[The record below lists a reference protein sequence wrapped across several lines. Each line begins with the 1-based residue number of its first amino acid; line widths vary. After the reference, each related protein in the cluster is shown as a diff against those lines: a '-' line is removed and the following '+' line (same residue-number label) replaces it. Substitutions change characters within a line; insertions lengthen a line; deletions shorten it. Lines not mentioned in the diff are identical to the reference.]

1 MSDPADRDPVLMA
14 VADGLAARLRHEIAG
29 LETPAMRGDC
39 LAVMLAS
46 DFEAWADEDEET
58 DDSGTWKQSA
68 VDATDGVLDS
78 ITGLCRDAIYAAL
91 LSERHRAEEAKW
103 LPMDSAPKDG
113 TRVLVA
119 WKAFAGISEHVEL
132 GKWKQRDG
140 WCNTYGKSFHGIP
153 DYFMPLPALPLTP
166 EPTHER

>member
-1 MSDPADRDPVLMA
+1 MSETADRDPVLMA
-14 VADGLAARLRHEIAG
+14 VADGLMDEQMLSVVPD
-29 LETPAMRGDC
+29 TRGQHH
-39 LAVMLAS
+39 V
-46 DFEAWADEDEET
+46 
-58 DDSGTWKQSA
+58 
-68 VDATDGVLDS
+68 VDYLP
-78 ITGLCRDAIYAAL
+78 LRDAIYAAL

>member
-1 MSDPADRDPVLMA
+1 MTANPADRDPVLMA
-14 VADGLAARLRHEIAG
+14 VADGLETTEEERAAIAVRAARA
-29 LETPAMRGDC
+29 A
-39 LAVMLAS
+39 
-46 DFEAWADEDEET
+46 EAWSDKDLGICERLNRTAFT
-58 DDSGTWKQSA
+58 I
-68 VDATDGVLDS
+68 DGEFVHRL
-78 ITGLCRDAIYAAL
+78 LRDIDRL

-119 WKAFAGISEHVEL
+119 WKAFAGISDHVEL

>member
-1 MSDPADRDPVLMA
+1 MTGPADRDPVLMA
-14 VADGLAARLRHEIAG
+14 VADGRSARLRHEIAG

-68 VDATDGVLDS
+68 VDATDGVLDT

-91 LSERHRAEEAKW
+91 LSERRRAEEAMRERAAAYHDAEAAATQEACDLAWAEYTPDLGLHALGVHKA
-103 LPMDSAPKDG
+103 SAAAI
-113 TRVLVA
+113 R
-119 WKAFAGISEHVEL
+119 
-132 GKWKQRDG
+132 
-140 WCNTYGKSFHGIP
+140 
-153 DYFMPLPALPLTP
+153 ALPLTP

>member
-1 MSDPADRDPVLMA
+1 MPTDPADRDLVLMA
-14 VADGLAARLRHEIAG
+14 VADGIMGAYAPGQVHTPWRSHEKAIA
-29 LETPAMRGDC
+29 M
-39 LAVMLAS
+39 
-46 DFEAWADEDEET
+46 
-58 DDSGTWKQSA
+58 
-68 VDATDGVLDS
+68 
-78 ITGLCRDAIYAAL
+78 RDAIYAAL

-132 GKWKQRDG
+132 GKWKPRDG

>member
-1 MSDPADRDPVLMA
+1 MSETDSPADRDPVLMA
-14 VADGLAARLRHEIAG
+14 VADGL
-29 LETPAMRGDC
+29 ETT
-39 LAVMLAS
+39 
-46 DFEAWADEDEET
+46 ADERKRAVARCARARAQGLYEAET
-58 DDSGTWKQSA
+58 L
-68 VDATDGVLDS
+68 VERL
-78 ITGLCRDAIYAAL
+78 IRDIDRL

-153 DYFMPLPALPLTP
+153 DYFMPLPALPLTT